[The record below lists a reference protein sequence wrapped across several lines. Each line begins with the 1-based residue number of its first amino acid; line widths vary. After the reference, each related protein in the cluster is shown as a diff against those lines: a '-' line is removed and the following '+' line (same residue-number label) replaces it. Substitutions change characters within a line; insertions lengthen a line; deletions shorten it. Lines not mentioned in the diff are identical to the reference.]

1 MKRGSELNNLQKF
14 LRFLVSFFGMY
25 RVFID
30 TTCVFY
36 NLIATV
42 DVRHLQKTYLIEIA
56 VCTVSDWCSQN
67 RAIIFFCCHSTS
79 VRLKNSPFIAIY
91 NP

>member
-14 LRFLVSFFGMY
+14 LRYLVSFFGMY

-42 DVRHLQKTYLIEIA
+42 DVRHLQKTYLNEIA

-67 RAIIFFCCHSTS
+67 RAIIFF
-79 VRLKNSPFIAIY
+79 
-91 NP
+91 